1 MVQGPSRRRLLAAM
15 AALPLLAP
23 AIAPTLAPTAAR
35 AALFPAD
42 GFWGFVALDRAGR
55 AIGALSYR
63 FARAPSLFDVAV
75 EAFWR
80 LPAAG
85 GGVTLRHSSEERWR
99 DGWLYGIDSRTRL
112 GGRTHRLRVERDDDA
127 LRGRRDG
134 HAFTASGYVVPSSLW
149 HPETPRLEALLD
161 SVTGRTR
168 LIRGRRGPTEWVPL
182 GKGRVEATYWRITG
196 ELERELWY
204 DAGRRLVRVRF
215 GAPDGSPIV
224 LERRR

>member
-1 MVQGPSRRRLLAAM
+1 MVQAMSRRRLLAAA

-23 AIAPTLAPTAAR
+23 ATAR
-35 AALFPAD
+35 AALFPED
-42 GFWGFVALDRAGR
+42 GFWGFVALDPAGR
-55 AIGALSYR
+55 AVGAVSYR
-63 FARAPSLFDVAV
+63 FARAIGLFDVAV

-80 LPAAG
+80 LPAAAG
-85 GGVTLRHSSEERWR
+85 PIVLRHSSEERWR

-112 GGRTHRLRVERDDDA
+112 QSGGTVTRHRLRAEREDDA

-134 HAFTASGYVVPSSLW
+134 HRFTLSGYAVPSSLW

-168 LIRGRRGPTEWVPL
+168 LIRGRRGPTEWVPF
-182 GKGRVEATYWRITG
+182 GEGRVEATYWRIAG

-204 DAGRRLVRVRF
+204 DAGRRLVRARF
-215 GAPDGSPIV
+215 GAADGRPIV
-224 LERRR
+224 LERTL